1 MELVNILLGC
11 GEEVRVAIARRI
23 RTQCEQ
29 NWGALCGSLSL
40 CALRKVKN
48 QAGSTLAPVPDIT
61 TPSGASSNSLP
72 PASPLLPEAD
82 RETIWTLTERDEDE
96 NQSSGPQ
103 HNASDAEKE
112 LKRSLNATKRR

>member
-40 CALRKVKN
+40 CALGKVDN
-48 QAGSTLAPVPDIT
+48 QAGTTLAPVPDIT
-61 TPSGASSNSLP
+61 TPPGASGNSLP
-72 PASPLLPEAD
+72 PASQRLPEAD
-82 RETIWTLTERDEDE
+82 GETVWTLTEDE

-103 HNASDAEKE
+103 DNASDTKKE

>member
-1 MELVNILLGC
+1 PHVELVNILLGC
-11 GEEVRVAIARRI
+11 GEEVRVAIAHRI

-40 CALRKVKN
+40 CALGKVEN
-48 QAGSTLAPVPDIT
+48 QAGSTLAPVPDT
-61 TPSGASSNSLP
+61 TTSSGSNGNSLP

-82 RETIWTLTERDEDE
+82 GETLWTLTEGDEE

-103 HNASDAEKE
+103 DNASNAEKE
-112 LKRSLNATKRR
+112 LKRSLNATKR